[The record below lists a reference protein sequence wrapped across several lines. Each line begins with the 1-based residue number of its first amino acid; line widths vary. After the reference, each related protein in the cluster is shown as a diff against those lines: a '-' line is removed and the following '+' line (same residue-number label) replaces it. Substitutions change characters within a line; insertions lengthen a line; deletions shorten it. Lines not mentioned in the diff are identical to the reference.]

1 MSIEVDVHV
10 PALDNI
16 ASGLAAKM
24 AHKVLSKRA
33 AQDMREY
40 APVDTGALS
49 NETNIMLTNDTIT
62 WTVEYASI
70 VYNMDDSHIHT
81 EKNPL
86 ARSHWGEVAKQEHM
100 AEWEQVVREELVRW

>member
-24 AHKVLSKRA
+24 AHKVLFERA
-33 AQDMREY
+33 TKDMQDY
-40 APVDTGALS
+40 APVDTGALRD
-49 NETNIMLTNDTIT
+49 NVEFTEDTIT

-70 VYNMDDSHIHT
+70 VYNMDDSHIRKQ
-81 EKNPL
+81 KNPL

-100 AEWEQVVREELVRW
+100 AEWEQVVSEELQRW

>member
-24 AHKVLSKRA
+24 AHKVLFERA
-33 AQDMREY
+33 RADMQEY
-40 APVDTGALS
+40 APVDTGALKDS
-49 NETNIMLTNDTIT
+49 VTWTEDTIT
-62 WTVEYASI
+62 WPVEYASI
-70 VYNMDDSHIHT
+70 VYNMDDSHIRKQ
-81 EKNPL
+81 KNPL
-86 ARSHWGEVAKQEHM
+86 ARSYWGEVAKQEHI

>member
-16 ASGLAAKM
+16 SSGVAAKM
-24 AHKVLSKRA
+24 AHKVLFERA
-33 AQDMREY
+33 AKDMQDY
-40 APVDTGALS
+40 APVDTGALRD
-49 NETNIMLTNDTIT
+49 NVEFTEDTIT

>member
-1 MSIEVDVHV
+1 MSISVEVNVA
-10 PALDNI
+10 ALDNI
-16 ASGLAAKM
+16 ASGVAAKM
-24 AHKVLSKRA
+24 AHKVLFERA
-33 AQDMREY
+33 TKDMQDY
-40 APVDTGALS
+40 APVDTGALRD
-49 NETNIMLTNDTIT
+49 NVEFTEDTIT

>member
-1 MSIEVDVHV
+1 MSIDVDIHV
-10 PALDNI
+10 PALDAI
-16 ASGLAAKM
+16 ASGTAAKM
-24 AHKVLSKRA
+24 AHKVLFERA
-33 AQDMREY
+33 TKDMQDY
-40 APVDTGALS
+40 APKDTGALQE
-49 NETNIMLTNDTIT
+49 NVEFTEDTIT

-86 ARSHWGEVAKQEHM
+86 ARSHWGEVAKQNHM

>member
-1 MSIEVDVHV
+1 MSISVEVNVA
-10 PALDNI
+10 ALDAI
-16 ASGLAAKM
+16 ASGTAAQM
-24 AHKVLSKRA
+24 AHKVLFERA
-33 AQDMREY
+33 RADMQEY
-40 APVDTGALS
+40 APVDTGALRDS
-49 NETNIMLTNDTIT
+49 VRWTEDTIT
-62 WTVEYASI
+62 WPIEYASI

>member
-1 MSIEVDVHV
+1 MSISVEVNVA
-10 PALDNI
+10 ALDAI
-16 ASGLAAKM
+16 ASGTAAKM
-24 AHKVLSKRA
+24 AHKVLFERA
-33 AQDMREY
+33 RADMQEY
-40 APVDTGALS
+40 APVDTGALRDS
-49 NETNIMLTNDTIT
+49 VRWTEDTIT
-62 WTVEYASI
+62 WPIEYASI